1 MRHVKQGAD
10 RREVLTCLFRGLASA
25 SRARRN
31 AERAQQL
38 RRRRPRITGLTEH
51 RVQPLGGKMVKHEV
65 DDAPRVERLWRG
77 VIHAPQPTS
86 PCAIPRSH
94 LETVPGNMGF
104 TL

>member
-1 MRHVKQGAD
+1 MRHVKQRAD
-10 RREVLTCLFRGLASA
+10 RREVVTRLFRGLAA
-25 SRARRN
+25 AFPGRGN
-31 AERAQQL
+31 AERAQQI
-38 RRRRPRITGLTEH
+38 RRRRPWITRLTEH

-86 PCAIPRSH
+86 RCAIPRSH